1 MSRISVFVRLR
12 PQSEAEKRSGMSS
25 MRTEADSELREVR

>member
-12 PQSEAEKRSGMSS
+12 PQSEAEKRTGLPC
-25 MRTEADSELREVR
+25 MRMEADS